1 MLKEQSLT
9 SLYLCRLADLTAHS
23 DEQGSEPNS
32 PKQQPETLHRQQIQQ
47 QAAHW
52 QQAQRAQQ
60 ALPEGP
66 HRQQQAQHA
75 QQQQRQ
81 VEMSGAEL
89 MAEALGRLC
98 QAATNSNKRS
108 RAASPAGSSTSHT
121 SHTSRHPHQAPTAAA
136 AAAAAAVQ
144 SSLTTAVASA
154 NRSPSRTSSPAGSSI
169 SWSNVSRNA
178 RHVHAADAC
187 SAVAAATASSRQH
200 EGPAHVYADSADAAC
215 ATGKAAQEQSGGQS
229 SYAVPDSGHS
239 APAPS
244 RDQAIHS
251 IGGSG
256 HSPDVEASSG
266 HSPGHGEAS
275 SGHAEEEV
283 QAGGTAGMLAALQR
297 LDAQPGAQHSST
309 MSGSHEATSEQASD
323 AHSLSA
329 STSALISQTN
339 TGDLQQQ
346 GRNEDGPA
354 AGSEDTTTVDNAAAS
369 SWPASTAVAHDSDAE
384 NRSPPGPDSKA
395 GTSQQD
401 GSYSGG
407 VPSSQTASSAGS
419 PVTPAAAFSFRSTM
433 GRLRGLDAAELLSPN
448 RSRYVRS
455 ESRDPGVRIR
465 DHPVGE
471 PHICKTVCMHSH
483 VFC

>member
-1 MLKEQSLT
+1 MPKEQSLT

-23 DEQGSEPNS
+23 DEQGSEPKS

-98 QAATNSNKRS
+98 QAATQSNKRS

-121 SHTSRHPHQAPTAAA
+121 SHTSRHKHQAPTA

-144 SSLTTAVASA
+144 SSLTTAVVASA
-154 NRSPSRTSSPAGSSI
+154 NSSPSRTASPA
-169 SWSNVSRNA
+169 VSRDA
-178 RHVHAADAC
+178 QHVHAADAC
-187 SAVAAATASSRQH
+187 STVAAASASSRQL
-200 EGPAHVYADSADAAC
+200 EGPAHLYTGSADAAC

-229 SYAVPDSGHS
+229 SHAVPDSGHS
-239 APAPS
+239 APDPS

-266 HSPGHGEAS
+266 HIPGHGEAS

-283 QAGGTAGMLAALQR
+283 QAGGAAGMLAALQR

-329 STSALISQTN
+329 STSALTSQTN
-339 TGDLQQQ
+339 IGDLQQQ
-346 GRNEDGPA
+346 GRNEEGPA

-401 GSYSGG
+401 GSYTGG
-407 VPSSQTASSAGS
+407 VASPQAASSGGS

-433 GRLRGLDAAELLSPN
+433 GRLRGLDAAELQSPN

-471 PHICKTVCMHSH
+471 PHICKPVCMHSH